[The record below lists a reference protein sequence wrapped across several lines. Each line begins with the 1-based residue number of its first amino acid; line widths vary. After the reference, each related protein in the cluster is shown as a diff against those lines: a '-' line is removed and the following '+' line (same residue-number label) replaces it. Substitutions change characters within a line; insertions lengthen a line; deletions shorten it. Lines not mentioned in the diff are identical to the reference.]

1 MLVHRRALAAS
12 REKAQAM
19 IQAGQIYVDGQKMD
33 KPGSLVAEEAD
44 IQVHG
49 GGLSYVSRG
58 GLKLKKAIEAFSLDF
73 TDKVVMDVGAS
84 TGGFTDCA
92 LQHGASRVYAVDVG
106 YGQLDWKLRNDPRV
120 INRERT
126 NIRHISDREL
136 PEMMDIIAIDVS
148 FISTALVFPA
158 ITPWLKRNGQVVCLV
173 KPQFEA
179 GRDKV
184 GKKGVIKDPEVH
196 IEVINKVIGYA
207 RSAGLYCEGIT
218 YSPIKGPKGNIEYLL
233 HFKPDPQGSSTGGLP
248 AVDQT
253 VHEAHQQLRKAQ

>member
-1 MLVHRRALAAS
+1 MSKVRLDVLVHRRALAAS

-184 GKKGVIKDPEVH
+184 GKKG
-196 IEVINKVIGYA
+196 
-207 RSAGLYCEGIT
+207 
-218 YSPIKGPKGNIEYLL
+218 
-233 HFKPDPQGSSTGGLP
+233 
-248 AVDQT
+248 
-253 VHEAHQQLRKAQ
+253 